1 MGNFSYKCVAISVD
15 VDSEN
20 DSFAAVEHAY
30 EKVLNNVAEE
40 NWELIK
46 IDTLSFPPKDDNY
59 TSSNVA
65 VATKISKVLIFRKT
79 NSDKQEVTQLLCPAC
94 KNEISIDDDYCEN
107 CALKLT

>member
-46 IDTLSFPPKDDNY
+46 IDTLTFSPKENNY
-59 TSSNVA
+59 TSSDIA
-65 VATKISKVLIFRKT
+65 VATKISKVLIFRKSNFEKIAT
-79 NSDKQEVTQLLCPAC
+79 TKLFCPAC

-107 CALKLT
+107 CALKLI

>member
-20 DSFAAVEHAY
+20 DSFVAVEHAY

-46 IDTLSFPPKDDNY
+46 IDTLSFPPKENNY
-59 TSSNVA
+59 ATNDVA